1 MRRRRNLKGNLFVAI
16 LVFVVYIILT
26 KPDVVTGFLESLII
40 GLILLSLP
48 FFLYEVISKHKKNT
62 TTEYKQEYQ
71 PYKTDHISEKNLY
84 RNDKDRNISRTDST
98 STNVENEFK
107 VNYRTDST
115 STNVENEAD
124 HISEKN
130 LSRNYKYTNNYVTD
144 STSTNVENELK
155 VKNKIWS
162 LELIKSLEWRY
173 FEELC
178 SEYYKEKGYETKL
191 TRFGADGG
199 VDINLYKE
207 SYSLNKPYGIV
218 QCKAWNTNKIGVK
231 PIRELYGIMAAEQ
244 TPLGIFITS
253 GVFTIEAKDFSN
265 NKNLKLI
272 SGIELLN
279 LIKVM
284 PEKSKQKLLDKITKG
299 DYLTPTCPSCGIKM
313 VLRTSKKGQNIGS
326 KFWGCKNFPRC
337 RSTLLTKVMP
347 EESKQK
353 LPGKIIKGDYL
364 TPTCPSCGIK
374 MVLRTSKKGQ
384 NIGSKFWGC
393 KNFPRCRSTLKLKSK
408 GQST

>member
-16 LVFVVYIILT
+16 LVFVVYIIFT
-26 KPDVVTGFLESLII
+26 KPDVVTGFLESLIRNVHEIISLYVESNLTGFQNLSGLVVEVISCTFLI

-48 FFLYEVISKHKKNT
+48 FFFSKHKKNT
-62 TTEYKQEYQ
+62 TTEYKREYQ

-84 RNDKDRNISRTDST
+84 RNDKDKNNSRTDST
-98 STNVENEFK
+98 STNVEYEFT
-107 VNYRTDST
+107 VNYR
-115 STNVENEAD
+115 
-124 HISEKN
+124 
-130 LSRNYKYTNNYVTD
+130 TD

-231 PIRELYGIMAAEQ
+231 PIRELYGVMAAEQ

-253 GVFTIEAKDFSN
+253 GAFTIEAKDFSK

-393 KNFPRCRSTLKLKSK
+393 KNFPRCKSTLKLKSK

>member
-1 MRRRRNLKGNLFVAI
+1 MKRRRNLKGNLFVAI

-40 GLILLSLP
+40 GLIIGLILLSLP
-48 FFLYEVISKHKKNT
+48 FFFSKHKKNT

-84 RNDKDRNISRTDST
+84 RNDKDKNNSRTDST
-98 STNVENEFK
+98 STNVEYEFT
-107 VNYRTDST
+107 VNYR
-115 STNVENEAD
+115 
-124 HISEKN
+124 
-130 LSRNYKYTNNYVTD
+130 TD

-199 VDINLYKE
+199 VDINLFKE

-231 PIRELYGIMAAEQ
+231 PIRELYGVMAAEQ

-253 GVFTIEAKDFSN
+253 GAFTIEAKDFSK

-326 KFWGCKNFPRC
+326 KFWGCKKFPRC

-393 KNFPRCRSTLKLKSK
+393 KNFPRCRSTLKLKK
-408 GQST
+408 V